1 MPVRAAIVH
10 TPLGPPHD
18 VAVAD
23 LLGRSPDAV
32 REALVGAPTSW
43 PLRYAL
49 ETAEPGAGE
58 RAYTLMNELLEDA
71 AAQEIVDRARTAG
84 RDLPTEWSQCAVKRA
99 DDADASAVDDAYT
112 SLLEFRQGRLAA
124 IWLGSLP
131 KGAILALNLQG
142 DDGAAFPSDAGLTAL
157 PAAARLTVA
166 CSRYTAE
173 AAPPRK
179 APAGGYNWPQALA
192 VLPLAPALPFKN
204 GGRSAAKRDGG
215 ALYDLLAPGS
225 TPPADLIVSAERR
238 GLVQKQPT
246 RAPDL
251 ALLRIDLGAYPGRNL
266 TAPDDYGLV
275 GLRSGR
281 VTWRLR
287 EPGGW

>member
-18 VAVAD
+18 VVVAD

-49 ETAEPGAGE
+49 ETTEPGGGE
-58 RAYTLMNELLEDA
+58 RAYTLMNEMLQDA
-71 AAQEIVDRARTAG
+71 AAQEIVDRGRTG
-84 RDLPTEWSQCAVKRA
+84 GGDLPTEWSQCAVKRA
-99 DDADASAVDDAYT
+99 DDTDASAVDDVYT

-131 KGAILALNLQG
+131 KGAVLAGNLQV
-142 DDGAAFPSDAGLTAL
+142 DDGAGFPSDAGLTAL
-157 PAAARLTVA
+157 PATAHVTVA
-166 CSRYTAE
+166 CSRHSAE

-179 APAGGYNWPQALA
+179 APAADYNWAQALA
-192 VLPLAPALPFKN
+192 LLPLAPALPFKN

-238 GLVQKQPT
+238 RLVQKQPSG
-246 RAPDL
+246 APDL

-266 TAPDDYGLV
+266 TAPDNYGLV

-281 VTWRLR
+281 VAWRLR